1 MHPRKITDSHT
12 GDLSD
17 EVIVD
22 KILLEHQHN
31 LFEILYDRYQEK
43 VFDKCYGL
51 LKNRQQAKEFAEDIF
66 SKVFEKLSSF
76 KKRASFASWL
86 YSITYNHCIDYLR
99 EKKNLHYPE
108 WDMSHEFPEIT
119 DEAND
124 YLQHINYDN
133 LKTIL
138 EIIHPEEKALLI
150 MKYHDGI
157 PVKDIARSL
166 RISEN
171 AAKMRIKRARTR
183 VFYLYQKRFLQEY

>member
-1 MHPRKITDSHT
+1 MSTRGITNRDA
-12 GDLSD
+12 GNLSD
-17 EVIVD
+17 EAIVD
-22 KILLEHQHN
+22 RIVLGQQSN
-31 LFEILYDRYQEK
+31 LFEILYNRYYEK

-51 LKNRQQAKEFAEDIF
+51 LKNRQQAAEFAEDIF
-66 SKVFEKLSSF
+66 SKVFEKLVSF

-119 DEAND
+119 DEQED
-124 YLQHINYDN
+124 YLQQINFDN
-133 LKTIL
+133 LKIIL
-138 EIIHPEEKALLI
+138 ETVHPEEKALLI

-157 PVKDIARSL
+157 PIKDIASSL

-183 VFYLYQKRFLQEY
+183 VLYLYQERFLKDN

>member
-1 MHPRKITDSHT
+1 MRTRGIANRDTNN
-12 GDLSD
+12 LSD

-22 KILLEHQHN
+22 RIVLGQQRD
-31 LFEILYDRYQEK
+31 LFEILYNRYYEK

-51 LKNRQQAKEFAEDIF
+51 LKNRQMAAEFAEDIF
-66 SKVFEKLSSF
+66 SKVFEKLVSF

-99 EKKNLHYPE
+99 ERKNLHYPE
-108 WDMSHEFPEIT
+108 WDMNHEFPEIT
-119 DEAND
+119 DEQED
-124 YLQHINYDN
+124 YLQQINFDN
-133 LKTIL
+133 LTIIL
-138 EIIHPEEKALLI
+138 ETIHPEEKALLI

-157 PVKDIARSL
+157 PIKDIASSL

-183 VFYLYQKRFLQEY
+183 VLYLYQKRFLKDN

>member
-1 MHPRKITDSHT
+1 MTASRIANRDTDN
-12 GDLSD
+12 LSD

-22 KILLEHQHN
+22 RIVLGKQSS
-31 LFEILYDRYQEK
+31 LFELLYNRYYEK
-43 VFDKCYGL
+43 VLDKCYGL
-51 LKNRQQAKEFAEDIF
+51 LKNRQQATEFAEDIF
-66 SKVFEKLSSF
+66 SKVFEKLVSF

-99 EKKNLHYPE
+99 ERKNLHYPE

-119 DEAND
+119 DDQED
-124 YLQHINYDN
+124 YLQQINVDN

-138 EIIHPEEKALLI
+138 DTIHPEEKALLI
-150 MKYHDGI
+150 MKYNDGI
-157 PVKDIARSL
+157 PIKDIARSL

-183 VFYLYQKRFLQEY
+183 VLYLYQKRFLKDN